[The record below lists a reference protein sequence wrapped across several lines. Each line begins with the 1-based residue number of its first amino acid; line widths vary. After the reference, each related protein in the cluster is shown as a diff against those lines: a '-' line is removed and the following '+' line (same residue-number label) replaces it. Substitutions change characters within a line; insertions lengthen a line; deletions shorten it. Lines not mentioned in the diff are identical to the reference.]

1 MAGASQDWMEKDFYR
16 ALGVSKDASAD
27 EIKKAYRK
35 LAKQYHPD
43 RNPGDKS
50 AEDRF
55 KEIGEAYQVLSNE
68 SDRKQYDAIRSLAGG
83 GPRFSAGGA
92 GGGAGFED
100 VFSQM
105 FGGGG
110 FGGAGSAGGSNVRF
124 QSSGGGGAGFE
135 DILSMFGGGQGGGF
149 GGQATGGGGRFSGFG
164 SNRRPE
170 RGQDLR
176 TEVSIPLRQ
185 AVSGTTVKLTT
196 ARGNSVT
203 ARIPA
208 GVTDGQKIR
217 ITGKGGA
224 GANGGAPGDIIVTV
238 HVEKHPVYE
247 VRGKDVYVNL
257 PISFGEAALGGTVE
271 VPTLDGK
278 NVQVKIPEGS
288 STDKLLRVKGKGLPN
303 GTFSHGDLYVR
314 LKVAVPKKMSDEARR
329 AAQLFAAATREAD
342 PRAEFRDMANS

>member
-1 MAGASQDWMEKDFYR
+1 MAGASQDWMDKDFYK

-35 LAKQYHPD
+35 LAKQHHPD

-50 AEDRF
+50 AEERF

-83 GPRFSAGGA
+83 GPRFAAGGA

-105 FGGGG
+105 FGGG
-110 FGGAGSAGGSNVRF
+110 FGGAAGAGGPNVRF
-124 QSSGGGGAGFE
+124 QSSGGAGGAGGAGFE
-135 DILSMFGGGQGGGF
+135 DILSMFGG
-149 GGQATGGGGRFSGFG
+149 QAGGGRFGGFG

-208 GVTDGQKIR
+208 GVADGQKIR

-224 GANGGAPGDIIVTV
+224 GTNGGAPGDIIVTV

-247 VRGKDVYVNL
+247 VRGKDVYINL
-257 PISFGEAALGGTVE
+257 PISFGEAALGGTVD

-288 STDKLLRVKGKGLPN
+288 STDKLLRVKGKGLPE
-303 GTFSHGDLYVR
+303 GKFSHGDLYVR
-314 LKVAVPKKMSDEARR
+314 LKVAVPKKMSEEAYR
-329 AAQLFAAATREAD
+329 AAKLFAAATREAD

>member
-1 MAGASQDWMEKDFYR
+1 MAGASQDWMEKDFYK

-55 KEIGEAYQVLSNE
+55 KEVGEAYQVLSNE

-83 GPRFSAGGA
+83 GPRFAAGGG

-105 FGGGG
+105 FGGGAG
-110 FGGAGSAGGSNVRF
+110 FGGACNSNVRY
-124 QSSGGGGAGFE
+124 QTSGGGGGAGFE
-135 DILSMFGGGQGGGF
+135 DILSMFGG
-149 GGQATGGGGRFSGFG
+149 QAAGGGGRFGGFG

-170 RGQDLR
+170 RGQDLI

-217 ITGKGGA
+217 ISGKGGA

>member
-1 MAGASQDWMEKDFYR
+1 M
-16 ALGVSKDASAD
+16 
-27 EIKKAYRK
+27 
-35 LAKQYHPD
+35 
-43 RNPGDKS
+43 
-50 AEDRF
+50 
-55 KEIGEAYQVLSNE
+55 
-68 SDRKQYDAIRSLAGG
+68 
-83 GPRFSAGGA
+83 
-92 GGGAGFED
+92 
-100 VFSQM
+100 
-105 FGGGG
+105 
-110 FGGAGSAGGSNVRF
+110 
-124 QSSGGGGAGFE
+124 
-135 DILSMFGGGQGGGF
+135 F
-149 GGQATGGGGRFSGFG
+149 GGQAAGGGGRFGGFG

-170 RGQDLR
+170 RGQDLI

-217 ITGKGGA
+217 ISGKGGA

>member
-1 MAGASQDWMEKDFYR
+1 MAGASQDWMEKDFYK

-35 LAKQYHPD
+35 LAKQFHPD

-55 KEIGEAYQVLSNE
+55 KEVGEAYQVLSNAE
-68 SDRKQYDAIRSLAGG
+68 DRKQYDAIRALAGG
-83 GPRFSAGGA
+83 APRFAAGGGGTAGFEDIFSQMFGAGSGFASAGGA
-92 GGGAGFED
+92 GGNTNVRFQTGGGGSGTAGFED
-100 VFSQM
+100 VFS
-105 FGGGG
+105 
-110 FGGAGSAGGSNVRF
+110 
-124 QSSGGGGAGFE
+124 
-135 DILSMFGGGQGGGF
+135 MFGGGQQSGSRFGGF
-149 GGQATGGGGRFSGFG
+149 GS
-164 SNRRPE
+164 SRRPE

-208 GVTDGQKIR
+208 GVSDGQKIR
-217 ITGKGGA
+217 ISGKGA
-224 GANGGAPGDIIVTV
+224 PGANGGAPGDIIVTV

-247 VRGKDVYVNL
+247 VRGKDVYVDL
-257 PISFGEAALGGTVE
+257 PVSFGEAALGGTVE

-288 STDKLLRVKGKGLPN
+288 STDKLLRVKGKGLAN
-303 GTFSHGDLYVR
+303 GKFSHGDLYVQ
-314 LKVAVPKKMSDEARR
+314 LKVAVPKKMSEEARR
-329 AAQLFAAATREAD
+329 AAALFASATKEAD
-342 PRAEFRDMANS
+342 PRADFKNLAGS

>member
-1 MAGASQDWMEKDFYR
+1 MAGASQDWMEKDFYK

-27 EIKKAYRK
+27 EIKKTYRK

-43 RNPGDKS
+43 RNPGNKT

-55 KEIGEAYQVLSNE
+55 KEVGEAYQVLSNAE
-68 SDRKQYDAIRSLAGG
+68 DRKQYDAIRALAGG
-83 GPRFSAGGA
+83 GPRFAAGAGGA
-92 GGGAGFED
+92 GTAGFED

-110 FGGAGSAGGSNVRF
+110 NSNVRF
-124 QSSGGGGAGFE
+124 QTSGGGAGGSGGFE
-135 DILSMFGGGQGGGF
+135 DIFSMFGGAQQGGSRFGGF
-149 GGQATGGGGRFSGFG
+149 GS
-164 SNRRPE
+164 SRRPE
-170 RGQDLR
+170 KGQDLR

-185 AVSGTTVKLTT
+185 AVTGTTVKLTT
-196 ARGNSVT
+196 SRGNSVT

-208 GVTDGQKIR
+208 GVGDGQKIR
-217 ITGKGGA
+217 ISGKGGP

-247 VRGKDVYVNL
+247 VRGKDVYVDL

-288 STDKLLRVKGKGLPN
+288 STDKLLRVKGKGMSSGKMN
-303 GTFSHGDLYVR
+303 HGDLYVR

-329 AAQLFAAATREAD
+329 AAALFAAATKEAD
-342 PRAEFRDMANS
+342 PRADFKNLARS

>member
-1 MAGASQDWMEKDFYR
+1 MAGASQDWMEKDFYK

-55 KEIGEAYQVLSNE
+55 KEVGEAYQVLSNAE
-68 SDRKQYDAIRSLAGG
+68 DRKQYDAIRALAGG
-83 GPRFSAGGA
+83 GPRFAAGSGGGAAGFEDIFSQMFAGGAGFGGAGGA
-92 GGGAGFED
+92 GGNPNVHFQSTGGGAAGFED
-100 VFSQM
+100 IFSM

-110 FGGAGSAGGSNVRF
+110 QQSGNRF
-124 QSSGGGGAGFE
+124 
-135 DILSMFGGGQGGGF
+135 GGF
-149 GGQATGGGGRFSGFG
+149 GS
-164 SNRRPE
+164 SRRPE
-170 RGQDLR
+170 RGQDLK

-208 GVTDGQKIR
+208 GVSDGQKIR
-217 ITGKGGA
+217 ISGKGGP

-247 VRGKDVYVNL
+247 IRGKDVYVDL
-257 PISFGEAALGGTVE
+257 PISFGEAALGGTIE
-271 VPTLDGK
+271 VPLLDGK

-303 GTFSHGDLYVR
+303 GKFSHGDLYVR

-329 AAQLFAAATREAD
+329 AASLFAAATKEAD
-342 PRAEFRDMANS
+342 PRADFKNLARS